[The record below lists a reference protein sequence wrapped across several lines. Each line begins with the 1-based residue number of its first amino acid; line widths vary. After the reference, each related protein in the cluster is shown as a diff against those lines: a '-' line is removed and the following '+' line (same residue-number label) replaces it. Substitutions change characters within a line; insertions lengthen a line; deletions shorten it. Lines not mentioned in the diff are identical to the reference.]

1 MLEPACIKP
10 NVPML
15 ESALRY
21 KKNHGTYKAECDVA
35 IEKKPSQLSGG
46 AFDRGPALFS
56 PWASLFASRQPK
68 VKTG

>member
-35 IEKKPSQLSGG
+35 IEKKP
-46 AFDRGPALFS
+46 
-56 PWASLFASRQPK
+56 
-68 VKTG
+68 